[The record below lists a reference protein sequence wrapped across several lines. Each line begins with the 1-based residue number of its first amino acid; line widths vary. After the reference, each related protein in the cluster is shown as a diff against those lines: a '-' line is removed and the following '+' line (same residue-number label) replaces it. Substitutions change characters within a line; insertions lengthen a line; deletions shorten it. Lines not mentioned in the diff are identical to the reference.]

1 MKRGFQTILSLGYSV
16 LMVALFFIFFLKGDT
31 YRYQI
36 AIGGIICGL
45 IPFALDKFL
54 KIRFTMP
61 FIISYFAFLIASQCL
76 GSMLKLY
83 SLGWWDT
90 PFLHLLSGALMSF
103 LAVDLMEKFTT
114 DQSRSEMS
122 AWFIFLYVL
131 SFGVF
136 GGVLW
141 EIYEFSAD
149 QFLGTSTQ
157 GGGNFD
163 TMTDLVADTV
173 GALIIAIWV
182 ARRSKVKTIK

>member
-1 MKRGFQTILSLGYSV
+1 MKRGIQAILSISYTLIMIGLFV
-16 LMVALFFIFFLKGDT
+16 LFFLKGDK

-45 IPFALDKFL
+45 IPYALDKFF
-54 KIRFTMP
+54 KIKFTLP
-61 FIISYFAFLIASQCL
+61 FIISYFAFLVASQCL
-76 GSMLKLY
+76 GSMLGLY

-90 PFLHLLSGALMSF
+90 PFLHLLSGALISF
-103 LAVDLMEKFTT
+103 LAIDLMGKFTT
-114 DQSRSEMS
+114 EQSRSEMS

-141 EIYEFSAD
+141 EIYEFSVD
-149 QFLGTSTQ
+149 QFIGTTTQ

-173 GALIIAIWV
+173 GALVIAIWF
-182 ARRSKVKTIK
+182 ARKSRVTTIK

>member
-1 MKRGFQTILSLGYSV
+1 MKRGIQAILSISYTLIMIGLFV
-16 LMVALFFIFFLKGDT
+16 LFFLKGDK

-36 AIGGIICGL
+36 ALGGVICGL
-45 IPFALDKFL
+45 VPYALDKFF
-54 KIRFTMP
+54 KIKFTLP
-61 FIISYFAFLIASQCL
+61 FIISYFAFLVASQCL
-76 GSMLKLY
+76 GSMLGLY

-90 PFLHLLSGALMSF
+90 PFLHLLSGSLISF
-103 LAVDLMEKFTT
+103 LAIDLMGKFSTE
-114 DQSRSEMS
+114 QSRSEMS

-149 QFLGTSTQ
+149 QFIGTTTQ

-163 TMTDLVADTV
+163 TMTDLVADTF
-173 GALIIAIWV
+173 GALVIAIWY
-182 ARRSKVKTIK
+182 ARRARVKTIK

>member
-1 MKRGFQTILSLGYSV
+1 MKRGIQNILSIGYAILMIV
-16 LMVALFFIFFLKGDT
+16 LFVILFMKGDK
-31 YRYQI
+31 YRYPI
-36 AIGGIICGL
+36 ALGGIACGL
-45 IPFALDKFL
+45 VPLALDKFF
-54 KIRFTMP
+54 KIRFHLP
-61 FIISYFAFLIASQCL
+61 FIISYFAFLVGSQCL

-90 PFLHLLSGALMSF
+90 FLHVLSGLLIAF
-103 LAVDLMEKFTT
+103 LAIDLMEKFST

-141 EIYEFSAD
+141 EIWEFSVD
-149 QFLGTSTQ
+149 HIIGTNTQ

-163 TMTDLVADTV
+163 TMTDLIADTV
-173 GALIIAIWV
+173 GAIVIALWI